1 MPNIYCNTCVH
12 YMRKGSKDLC
22 RYYAN
27 VSIVTGELLAGSA
40 ATDIT
45 TMRCLPYSCG
55 EGARYYKPFGDKAC
69 YTVRKYVAGESGM
82 VERVSQILPSYAVL
96 CAYCKNF
103 KSKNYREDGVCV
115 LSDSFVQDTHA
126 SNHYRPGQSWVC
138 KQLCDYGKRF
148 EHNGYTLQDRR
159 HKLFFRATVTSVI
172 EVVALLIGSS
182 LTAYVLTGA
191 VSWVLNMVFLLTG
204 VIMFIYRLGYV
215 HTHTNC
221 HVPIPCDIG
230 RQDKDAVNG

>member
-1 MPNIYCNTCVH
+1 MPRPAKLGITLP
-12 YMRKGSKDLC
+12 D
-22 RYYAN
+22 
-27 VSIVTGELLAGSA
+27 SIKMDVYDSSCQIESYTA
-40 ATDIT
+40 DI
-45 TMRCLPYSCG
+45 
-55 EGARYYKPFGDKAC
+55 
-69 YTVRKYVAGESGM
+69 VNYV
-82 VERVSQILPSYAVL
+82 
-96 CAYCKNF
+96 
-103 KSKNYREDGVCV
+103 
-115 LSDSFVQDTHA
+115 THA
-126 SNHYRPGQSWVC
+126 SNHYRPGQSRVC

-148 EHNGYTLQDRR
+148 EHNGYTLQARR
-159 HKLFFRATVTSVI
+159 HKLFFRATVTSVIMVTSVI

-221 HVPIPCDIG
+221 HMPISHGIG